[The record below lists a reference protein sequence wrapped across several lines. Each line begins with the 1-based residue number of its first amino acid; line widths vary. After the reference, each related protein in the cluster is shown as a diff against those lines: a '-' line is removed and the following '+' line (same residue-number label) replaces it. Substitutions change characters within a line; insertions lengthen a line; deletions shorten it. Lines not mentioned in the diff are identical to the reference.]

1 MPISEQISAQKG
13 MALSRVSLKNR
24 NPDNAPND
32 WQEAVLL
39 NFEAQKAG
47 GKDVS
52 KLGWSEMVTTE
63 NGREFRFM
71 KAIPT
76 GGVCLSCHGATLSP
90 DVVQKLA
97 ELYPGD
103 KATGFSEG
111 DIRGAFVV
119 TRRLSD

>member
-1 MPISEQISAQKG
+1 
-13 MALSRVSLKNR
+13 
-24 NPDNAPND
+24 
-32 WQEAVLL
+32 LL